1 MDMRYFDLPDRFDGI
16 LGWDSFFHLT
26 RDEQRSV
33 LPRLARH
40 LKPHGALMLTI
51 GPEDG
56 EVTGRVGGEP
66 VYHAS
71 LSPDAYQAILERLGL
86 SLERLVAED
95 PDCDMHTV
103 LLARKTS

>member
-1 MDMRYFDLPDRFDGI
+1 
-16 LGWDSFFHLT
+16 
-26 RDEQRSV
+26 
-33 LPRLARH
+33 
-40 LKPHGALMLTI
+40 MLTI